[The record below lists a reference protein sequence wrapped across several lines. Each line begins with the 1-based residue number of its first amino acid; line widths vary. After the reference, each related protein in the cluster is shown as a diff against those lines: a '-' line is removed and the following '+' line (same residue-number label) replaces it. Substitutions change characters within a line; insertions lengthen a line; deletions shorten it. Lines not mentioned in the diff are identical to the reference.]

1 MTRRW
6 VTRIGALSVA
16 IAAVLG
22 LANCGNDVAA
32 PHLEPARTELLG
44 SVTEDLTR
52 TLTGNDQLGEYTLIR
67 ERLELP
73 VDLDASKIIGIQGG
87 SLSLLG
93 HRIDVP
99 AGAVSRPV
107 LFTMV
112 VSTPGFIEVELDAT
126 ISGLFGRVIDVGGAG
141 FDRPVQLSLTYA
153 RATNVEDPADLVI
166 LRRLPSGAVEELPSR
181 VDGDR
186 QTVTAELEHF
196 SRYCMAAN

>member
-16 IAAVLG
+16 IAAMLSI
-22 LANCGNDVAA
+22 ANCGNDVAA
-32 PHLEPARTELLG
+32 PQLEPTRTELLG
-44 SVTEDLTR
+44 SLTEGLTR
-52 TLTGNDQLGEYTLIR
+52 TLTGDDQLGEYTLIR

-73 VDLDASKIIGIQGG
+73 VDLDVSKIIGIEGG

-99 AGAVSRPV
+99 AGAVNRPV
-107 LFTMV
+107 LFTMLV
-112 VSTPGFIEVELDAT
+112 TTPGFVEVELDAT

-141 FDRPVQLSLTYA
+141 FERPVRLTLTYA

-166 LRRLPSGAVEELPSR
+166 LRRLPGGAIEELPTR
-181 VDGDR
+181 LDEGGR
-186 QTVTAELEHF
+186 TVSAELDHF